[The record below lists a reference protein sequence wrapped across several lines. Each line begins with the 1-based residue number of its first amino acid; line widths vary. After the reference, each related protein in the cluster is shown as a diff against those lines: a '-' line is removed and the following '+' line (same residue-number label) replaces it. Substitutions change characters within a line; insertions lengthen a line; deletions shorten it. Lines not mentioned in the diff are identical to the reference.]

1 MTGTIRE
8 FIVLASGGDCLL
20 SVFRYF
26 LESKGFSSRHFL
38 ELLIFVL
45 FTRAISKMLLG
56 VYGWVYLK
64 EVMRR
69 YAKNYL
75 PILFNMYTLEDHMDD
90 HTEKAVHLA
99 TLETIRVYVEL
110 APPELINRYIRSAV
124 EKARSDEKSLLKKV
138 GVRTFGL
145 GVCER

>member
-1 MTGTIRE
+1 M
-8 FIVLASGGDCLL
+8 FPASGKDRLL
-20 SVFRYF
+20 LAFKYF
-26 LESKGFSSRHFL
+26 HKSKSFSSSYYL
-38 ELLIFVL
+38 EFFIYALLTKTLWKI
-45 FTRAISKMLLG
+45 LLG
-56 VYGWVYLK
+56 MHDSLHLK

-75 PILFNMYTLEDHMDD
+75 PILFNMYTLEDDMDD

-124 EKARSDEKSLLKKV
+124 EKARSAEKSLLKKV
-138 GVRTFGL
+138 LVCTFGL
-145 GVCER
+145 GVCENWSSSTQ